1 VATFCRHGTQIESCP
16 ICHASVETAERT
28 AAQRGSRHAPP
39 RRASAASRS
48 RTPTPGRGPRLT
60 IRHEARAADDGFRAQ
75 IAPGLRSTADAER
88 LADEL
93 ARSSGRLAVLA
104 SDPPGLYAE
113 VAGEPDIEEASW
125 LALLIV
131 YLGTLDDADDP
142 FVTIRE
148 LRTSW
153 SSGELPDIAG
163 AQLGRRSSAV
173 AVRGDEM
180 LLAYRR
186 WVERAGSQ
194 AAAFL
199 ADPSWTETQRFE
211 RVFER
216 LALPA
221 FDRRARF
228 DLLVTLG
235 VLGRYPL
242 RAASLLLSEDDAV
255 SRAAKRVFGIGDR
268 LTLERRVRELAEASA
283 VPLAAF
289 DLALENWAAIERIS
303 LGVPAARDDAALER
317 VRQTLG
323 L

>member
-1 VATFCRHGTQIESCP
+1 
-16 ICHASVETAERT
+16 
-28 AAQRGSRHAPP
+28 
-39 RRASAASRS
+39 
-48 RTPTPGRGPRLT
+48 
-60 IRHEARAADDGFRAQ
+60 
-75 IAPGLRSTADAER
+75 
-88 LADEL
+88 
-93 ARSSGRLAVLA
+93 VLA